1 MAFQV
6 ILPNEEAWTKEI
18 ASSQTGVV
26 QGVIVTLNGDGLL
39 VTDSL
44 QSQWLC
50 CAVVEVYQDW
60 CGPCKAV
67 ITTLKKQFFELGER
81 PLKFYTVRFRFAA
94 SEALM
99 AQAAN
104 ETGAVCRQ
112 TASTSKPWKNIQA
125 AVSLYLSFTRY
136 LFYLNCKMRPLI
148 PSAALTA
155 CLCRMVRF

>member
-6 ILPNEEAWTKEI
+6 NLPNEEAWTKEI

-26 QGVIVTLNGDGLL
+26 QGVIVTLKGDGLL

-67 ITTLKKQFFELGER
+67 ITSLKKQFFELGER

-94 SEALM
+94 SEAL
-99 AQAAN
+99 
-104 ETGAVCRQ
+104 
-112 TASTSKPWKNIQA
+112 I
-125 AVSLYLSFTRY
+125 
-136 LFYLNCKMRPLI
+136 
-148 PSAALTA
+148 
-155 CLCRMVRF
+155 